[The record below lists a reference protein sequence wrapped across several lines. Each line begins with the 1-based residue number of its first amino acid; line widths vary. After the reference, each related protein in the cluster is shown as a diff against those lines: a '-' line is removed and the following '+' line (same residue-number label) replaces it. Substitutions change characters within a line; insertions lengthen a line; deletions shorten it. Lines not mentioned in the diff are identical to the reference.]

1 MKEDTNNMII
11 SINTEKAFD
20 KIQHLFMIRT
30 VTKVILEGI
39 YLNII
44 NAMYD
49 KPTANI
55 ILNREA
61 KILTT
66 EIWNKTRMPTLTT
79 FIQHSIG
86 GPSHSNQTNKRNK
99 RYPNWKRRDKIV
111 SLCR

>member
-1 MKEDTNNMII
+1 MKK
-11 SINTEKAFD
+11 KAFD
-20 KIQHLFMIRT
+20 KIQHPFIIKTYLP
-30 VTKVILEGI
+30 KGGI
-39 YLNII
+39 KGTYI
-44 NAMYD
+44 NRIKAVYD

-86 GPSHSNQTNKRNK
+86 SSYHSNQTNKRNK
-99 RYPNWKRRDKIV
+99 RHPNWRRRGKIFTV
-111 SLCR
+111 CR